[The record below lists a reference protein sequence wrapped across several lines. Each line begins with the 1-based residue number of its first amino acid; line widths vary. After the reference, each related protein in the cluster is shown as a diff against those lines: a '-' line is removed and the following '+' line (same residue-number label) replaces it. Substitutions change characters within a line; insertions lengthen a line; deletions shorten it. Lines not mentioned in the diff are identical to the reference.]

1 MKKQISINEKS
12 DIPKVKQI
20 EEQLRGLIQSEAL
33 SPGQKL
39 PSMRQFA
46 QQLGVS
52 VGIAKQAL
60 NTLTTEGFLRSEDKI
75 GLFVAET
82 KPRRNIALVLPSVEL
97 EQIPRIVK
105 GARKNLPD
113 NFRLLIEAPS
123 SGFYEGQL
131 NILKGITKPYISGI
145 ILLTPP
151 LRRYAEQIKEAL
163 DPEIPCVQS
172 STELEDLQC
181 DSVTL
186 DGFAMGETTTR
197 YLTRKG
203 HRKIGLIT
211 DNADSC
217 TFLNRIEGMDSA
229 LHSINTSYQEM
240 PKEITCA
247 EDMDPDMPWKQG
259 KLAALRL
266 LKKYP
271 DLTAIIGGNGHIT
284 LGILQA
290 VNQIGKSVPDDISLI
305 AMELDL
311 PSFEH
316 TVPPITALDKP
327 FEQIFNRSVKLLTER
342 MDAPEKPIQAVHLA
356 PVLKERASVKTLMTD

>member
-1 MKKQISINEKS
+1 MKQQISINEKS
-12 DIPKVKQI
+12 EIPKVKQI
-20 EEQLRGLIQSEAL
+20 EEQLRGLIQSETL

-82 KPRRNIALVLPSVEL
+82 KPPCNIALVLPSVEL

-105 GARKNLPD
+105 GARKNLPK
-113 NFRLLIEAPS
+113 NFKLLIEAPS
-123 SGFYEGQL
+123 AGFYEGQL
-131 NILKGITKPYISGI
+131 DILKGITKPYISGI

-151 LRRYAEQIKEAL
+151 LRRYARLFQDAL

-172 STELEDLQC
+172 STGLEDLHC

-186 DGFAMGETTTR
+186 DGFAMGETAVQ
-197 YLTRKG
+197 YLIQKG
-203 HRKIGLIT
+203 HKKIGLIT
-211 DNADSC
+211 DNADSF

-229 LHSINTSYQEM
+229 LHAIGSSYEEI
-240 PKEITCA
+240 PKEIVRA
-247 EDMDPDMPWKQG
+247 EDMDPDQPWMPVKT
-259 KLAALRL
+259 AALKL
-266 LKKYP
+266 LEKHP

-290 VNQIGKSVPDDISLI
+290 INQIGKSVPDDISII

-311 PSFEH
+311 PAFEH

-327 FEQIFNRSVKLLTER
+327 FEQIFQRSVKLLTER
-342 MDAPEKPIQAVHLA
+342 MNDMGRPLQSIQLA
-356 PVLKERASVKTLMTD
+356 PIFKERASVKTLTTP